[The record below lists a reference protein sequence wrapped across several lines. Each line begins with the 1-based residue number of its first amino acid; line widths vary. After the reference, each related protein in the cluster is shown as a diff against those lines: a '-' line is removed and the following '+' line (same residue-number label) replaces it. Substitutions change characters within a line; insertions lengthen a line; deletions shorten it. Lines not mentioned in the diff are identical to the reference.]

1 VEKSRLRQLLHR
13 IKSSDVIDQELL
25 KDLTP
30 EEKELV
36 QKLHAEGLV
45 ESYLEETRSLN
56 IDEEWTRFQKRLQ
69 KKNGVQTRVVPL
81 WKNVLKYAAVAI
93 VLLGA
98 TIIFKIVKS
107 PELPEQ
113 PVNGEVVTLKGAD
126 HDVRII
132 DEDGN
137 GQIRSSTGELIAEQK
152 GNRIKYVSQ
161 SSIKKLE
168 YNELKIPYGQ
178 VFELELSDGT
188 LVHLNSG
195 TTITYPINFIKGK
208 NREVFIKGEAYFD
221 VTSDKAHPF
230 LVHSDQVTVEV
241 LGTQFNVSSYP
252 ENPEIQTVLVEG
264 QVAMRNSETDEGDM
278 ILTPGTKGSW
288 NKTTLSSRM
297 SEVDVD
303 LYTSWIGGE
312 LVFRDTPFNEI
323 LTMLERRYNVSI
335 ENKNTDL
342 NNKVLNARF
351 SVEIETMDD
360 VLRSMKNILGYN
372 YQIDGKTIQIE

>member
-1 VEKSRLRQLLHR
+1 MEKSRLRQLLHR

-230 LVHSDQVTVEV
+230 LVHSDKVTVEV

-288 NKTTLSSRM
+288 NKTTLSSLM

-351 SVEIETMDD
+351 SVEIETIDD

>member
-1 VEKSRLRQLLHR
+1 MEKSRLRQLLHR

-288 NKTTLSSRM
+288 NKTTLSSLM

-351 SVEIETMDD
+351 SVEIETIDD

>member
-288 NKTTLSSRM
+288 NKTTLSSLM

-351 SVEIETMDD
+351 SVEIETIDD